1 MRYDE
6 AFIRSEMPMSRSE
19 RLLALIALLRT
30 YRFPVVGSKL
40 ANQLNI
46 NLRTLYRDIQTLRDQ
61 GAPIEG
67 EAGVGYVLKP
77 GFVLPPLMFSAQ
89 ELQALVLGLSWVTQQ
104 ADPALQTGAQLAVSK
119 ILNVIPEGL
128 LSTLNTPEFIVPAV
142 TRPTVAHQFLPIIRQ
157 AIQLE
162 KKLQIQYCDKTEH
175 RTSRTIWPVVLGY
188 FETGQMLAAWCELRQ
203 GFRSFRLDSLLLCE
217 LSTQSFPTRRSALL
231 KQWRLQENVPDQR
244 Y

>member
-1 MRYDE
+1 ML
-6 AFIRSEMPMSRSE
+6 MSRSE
-19 RLLALIALLRT
+19 RLLELIALLRMH
-30 YRFPVVGSKL
+30 RFPVAGSEL
-40 ANQLNI
+40 ANKLNI

-89 ELQALVLGLSWVTQQ
+89 ELQAIVLGLSWVTQQ
-104 ADPALQTGAQLAVSK
+104 ADPALQTGAQQAVSK

-128 LSTLNTPEFIVPAV
+128 LSTLNTPEFIVPAIA
-142 TRPTVAHQFLPIIRQ
+142 RPNVAHQFLPLIRQ

-162 KKLQIQYCDKTEH
+162 KKLQVSYCDKKGNSS
-175 RTSRTIWPVVLGY
+175 SRTIWPVVLGY
-188 FETGQMLAAWCELRQ
+188 FETGQVLAAWCELRQ
-203 GFRSFRLDSLLLCE
+203 GFRSFRLDNLVLCE
-217 LSTQSFPTRRSALL
+217 ISNQSFPTRRSVLL
-231 KQWRLQENVPDQR
+231 KQWRLQENVPDER